1 MIILSEWV
9 LNDAKNL
16 GRYFSGAEH
25 TAQGKPE
32 LILVVTME
40 TRHPIGDHL
49 VVSEFLA
56 SVIIEKL
63 QRPGRKTRNFV
74 SNLCIFFGK
83 MTH

>member
-25 TAQGKPE
+25 TAQGKTE

-40 TRHPIGDHL
+40 TRIP
-49 VVSEFLA
+49 
-56 SVIIEKL
+56 
-63 QRPGRKTRNFV
+63 
-74 SNLCIFFGK
+74 
-83 MTH
+83 